1 MNTAHLHVLRSLPCS
16 FATPRSIFRR
26 GPAAGC
32 SRRGPPCGPARAGA
46 AGGSRP
52 RRRSARRTRSPR
64 RARRRRRRRRAPRL
78 VADVSFRLRPRAAA
92 RDGASLAPSRA
103 SDERGRFA
111 RRAATSDRASPNAF
125 ETEPEPSA
133 GSSPPTPLLEVLR
146 VTRRG
151 SVAPW
156 FFLPSP
162 SPTFQPAFRSIR
174 NPTLEAFMVADAPGG
189 GPADACGRPEKPAGD
204 FLGVAFPGPD
214 ASPRAV
220 PVAGATSGGASEGW
234 ITPPDVNRV
243 VIPSPDRKTSP
254 GGPEP
259 FPKSTHDLHRTSPP
273 LEEHPGAPRPGV
285 AKPASCEAAVLKKRA
300 CFDFRGKLQVSVSFP
315 KKKIWCAPRALRTRV
330 ARERT
335 RGGHSPETSRRK
347 DELERDM
354 QVLPARRLPQRR
366 VVSVQ
371 PRDVRPE
378 IDGMH
383 VLPRGELRVRG

>member
-1 MNTAHLHVLRSLPCS
+1 
-16 FATPRSIFRR
+16 
-26 GPAAGC
+26 
-32 SRRGPPCGPARAGA
+32 
-46 AGGSRP
+46 
-52 RRRSARRTRSPR
+52 
-64 RARRRRRRRRAPRL
+64 
-78 VADVSFRLRPRAAA
+78 
-92 RDGASLAPSRA
+92 
-103 SDERGRFA
+103 
-111 RRAATSDRASPNAF
+111 
-125 ETEPEPSA
+125 
-133 GSSPPTPLLEVLR
+133 
-146 VTRRG
+146 
-151 SVAPW
+151 
-156 FFLPSP
+156 
-162 SPTFQPAFRSIR
+162 
-174 NPTLEAFMVADAPGG
+174 MVADAPGG

-220 PVAGATSGGASEGW
+220 PAAGATSGGASEGW

-273 LEEHPGAPRPGV
+273 REEHPGAPRPGV

-354 QVLPARRLPQRR
+354 QVFPARRLPQRR